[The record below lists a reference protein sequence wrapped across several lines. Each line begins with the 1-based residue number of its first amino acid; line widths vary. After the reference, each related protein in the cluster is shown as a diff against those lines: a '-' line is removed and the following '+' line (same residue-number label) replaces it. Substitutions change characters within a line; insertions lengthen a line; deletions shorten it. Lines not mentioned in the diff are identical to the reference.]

1 MDTMQVLVINVTVRR
16 HATLQIQSATLL
28 VSVSLAQAPTCQPNK
43 TKLNLSWGQGYYC
56 IWFCLS
62 ACLHVCLSVCRTRIA
77 YLTVYTNLEPP
88 NQNKS
93 LTKCFPI
100 GLGSLEPV
108 LGLNPISHGGGD
120 FTPTQFYT
128 T

>member
-1 MDTMQVLVINVTVRR
+1 MIRGILYQ
-16 HATLQIQSATLL
+16 
-28 VSVSLAQAPTCQPNK
+28 LAWPKPQLASPTK
-43 TKLNLSWGQGYYC
+43 TKLNLSWAKATTAFA
-56 IWFCLS
+56 ISLS
-62 ACLHVCLSVCRTRIA
+62 LWTRIA

-108 LGLNPISHGGGD
+108 LGPNPISPRGGGD